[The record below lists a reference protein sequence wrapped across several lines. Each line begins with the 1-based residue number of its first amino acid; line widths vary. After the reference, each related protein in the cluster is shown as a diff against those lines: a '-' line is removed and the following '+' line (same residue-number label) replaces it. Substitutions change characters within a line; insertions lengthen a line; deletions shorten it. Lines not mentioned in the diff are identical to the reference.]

1 VQAYSFR
8 IQVAKEY
15 VIALGRA
22 TYNFAYLEWGI
33 VWIGQAFKPGFINEV
48 SKLTARKIGIEVDEI
63 IAANSG
69 HPLFQQLSTLSAKFS
84 ELVKRR
90 DSLMHGK
97 PYTAEGGVQQLLYD
111 GRHGRQEWRVQDILD
126 AARDFE
132 DAAIEAASLLHKGG
146 LMAGN

>member
-33 VWIGQAFKPGFINEV
+33 VWIGQALKPGFINEV
-48 SKLTARKIGIEVDEI
+48 SELTARSIGKEVAKI
-63 IAANSG
+63 IAASSG
-69 HPLFQQLSTLSAKFS
+69 HLLFQQLSTLSAKFP

-90 DSLMHGK
+90 NSLMHGN
-97 PYTAEGGVQQLLYD
+97 PYTAEGGAQQLLYD
-111 GRHGRQEWRVQDILD
+111 GQHGRQEWRVQDILD

-132 DAAIEAASLLHKGG
+132 DAAIEAANLLHKGG
-146 LMAGN
+146 LLAGN